1 MHQQKN
7 LIEFFALFS
16 LLGRCCKVRNFL
28 SHDGYFFGEGI
39 FDWVRTALFIKCHFF
54 RWHAIVKAILKCTDA
69 WGRDQKP
76 PFLAPWAGKRRL
88 TYPIFLEQPFKIIPH
103 TRARFSAFAKVIRGL
118 FWLTWQVSYTSCH
131 EVSFFKSNLL
141 LYIQ

>member
-1 MHQQKN
+1 MASQGNVPSAKRSVPLTPLLGSTYKHLEYASTKN

-54 RWHAIVKAILKCTDA
+54 PMT
-69 WGRDQKP
+69 QS
-76 PFLAPWAGKRRL
+76 
-88 TYPIFLEQPFKIIPH
+88 H
-103 TRARFSAFAKVIRGL
+103 TTV
-118 FWLTWQVSYTSCH
+118 
-131 EVSFFKSNLL
+131 
-141 LYIQ
+141 